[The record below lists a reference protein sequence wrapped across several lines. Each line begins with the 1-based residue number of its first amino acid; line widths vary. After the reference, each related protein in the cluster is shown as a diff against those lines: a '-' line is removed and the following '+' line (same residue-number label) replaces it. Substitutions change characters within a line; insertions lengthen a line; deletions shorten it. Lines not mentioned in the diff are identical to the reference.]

1 MSYLVEVW
9 VHISVNRRTNNHLTL
24 ESYIEFVYISSIPL
38 CVTGRSGEREESKEE
53 SGKSKEENKDTS
65 KHFFV
70 TSII

>member
-38 CVTGRSGEREESKEE
+38 CATGRSGEREESGEE
-53 SGKSKEENKDTS
+53 SEEENKDTS